1 MKFII
6 MQHKTLSEIIKQ
18 KREEL
23 GLVRDEVAQV
33 LKIPLRYLE
42 YLENNKLQ
50 KMPDWVYT
58 AGLLKKY
65 SQILGLDS
73 RRILRLYEH
82 EFAGDQN
89 NNSGQAIFPY
99 YQRVKTVVTPKKIIL
114 LATLAAIFVIGG
126 FWGKQVS
133 LFFMKPSLAV
143 SSPDD
148 GAVASEHF
156 IIVEGK
162 TSNGVL
168 IDINDQSV
176 PVSED
181 GNFKKKVFLQ
191 SGLNTLAVTA
201 KDFYGKKNTIVRA
214 VSFNENRSLTA
225 KSNDVKINNLSTFDL
240 KIKAKERS
248 SWITIVSGN
257 ENVYSGILLP
267 GVVRFFK
274 VQEGTV
280 ISAGQAGNLLISVND
295 DEFKAMGEKDETYK
309 KFIVNKNSTGGI

>member
-1 MKFII
+1 

-18 KREEL
+18 RREEL

-58 AGLLKKY
+58 VGLLKKY

-73 RRILRLYEH
+73 RRTLRLYEH

-89 NNSGQAIFPY
+89 NNSGQTIFPY
-99 YQRVKTVVTPKKIIL
+99 YQRVKMVVTPKKIIL
-114 LATLAAIFVIGG
+114 LAILAVVFAIGG

-133 LFFMKPSLAV
+133 SFFMKPSLAV

-148 GAVASEHF
+148 GAVASENF

-214 VSFNENRSLTA
+214 VSFSENGSLTA
-225 KSNDVKINNLSTFDL
+225 KSNDVKINNLSMFDL
-240 KIKAKERS
+240 KIKAKDRS

-257 ENVYSGILLP
+257 ENIYSGILLP

-274 VQEGTV
+274 VQGGAVVKT
-280 ISAGQAGNLLISVND
+280 SSDNLLVSFND
-295 DEFKAMGEKDETYK
+295 REFEAIGEKKHGFEEIIVDKDGVK
-309 KFIVNKNSTGGI
+309 KI